1 MKDPALHERTALE
14 LARLVSDGAVSC
26 RDVVEAHLARIE
38 ALEPRQGAVVLPL
51 QGAARAAADAADRS
65 PTRGPLQ
72 GVPFTV
78 KVTIDCLGSP
88 TTLGLSALRD
98 ALPYADAPAVE
109 RLKAAGAI
117 LIGRTNS
124 SELALRLC
132 TVSPLH
138 GRTLNPFDPALTI
151 GGSSGGD
158 ACAVATGMA
167 PIGLGIDMGGSLRV
181 PARCAGVATLK
192 PTTGRVPHAS
202 SLEPRDHGMAAQVM
216 LAVGPLARSV
226 ADLRVL
232 LGVLAGRS
240 PLDPRSVDAPLVG
253 PVRQRR
259 AALVTS
265 HLGAPLAPPLR
276 RPIERA
282 GVALEAAGWSVEEAE
297 PPELERTG
305 EVFARLLATDL
316 EPQLPELQRF
326 VSDSLLE
333 HLERIVGS
341 ARLHE
346 ISNHR
351 LHAERS
357 RLARQWSRFFI
368 DYPVLV
374 TPTWGCPVWRVDADM
389 NPSSGL
395 SLLRETTRFILPG
408 NVLGLPCVTLPMCSQ
423 TQPGALPDSISIY
436 ADLWREDLCLAAAEV
451 IEAAVGRRAPVEP
464 LAPHP

>member
-1 MKDPALHERTALE
+1 MNDIALHERTALE
-14 LARLVSDGAVSC
+14 LAELVRDGAVSC
-26 RDVVEAHLARIE
+26 REVVEAHLARIE

-51 QGAARAAADAADRS
+51 PAAARAAADAADRS
-65 PTRGPLQ
+65 STRGPLT
-72 GVPFTV
+72 GVPFTA

-88 TTLGLSALRD
+88 TTLGLPALRD
-98 ALPYADAPAVE
+98 ALPYANAPAVA
-109 RLKAAGAI
+109 RLQAAGAL

-132 TVSPLH
+132 TINPLH
-138 GRTLNPFDPALTI
+138 GRTFNPFDPTLTI

-167 PIGLGIDMGGSLRV
+167 PVGLGIDMGGSLRI
-181 PARCAGVATLK
+181 PARCAGVVTLK
-192 PTTGRVPHAS
+192 PTTGRIPHAS
-202 SLEPRDHGMAAQVM
+202 SLEPRDQGMAAQLM

-232 LGVLAGRS
+232 LAVLAGRS
-240 PLDPRSVDAPLVG
+240 ALDPRSVDAPLEG
-253 PVRQRR
+253 PVRERR

-265 HLGAPLAPPLR
+265 ERGAPLAPALR

-282 GVALEAAGWSVEEAE
+282 GAALEAAGWSVDEVE

-305 EVFARLLATDL
+305 DVFVRLLATDL

-326 VSDSLLE
+326 VSDSLLA
-333 HLERIVGS
+333 HLERLVRS

-346 ISNHR
+346 LSNHR
-351 LHAERS
+351 LHAERF
-357 RLARQWSRFFI
+357 RLGRQWSRFFV
-368 DYPVLV
+368 DHPVLV
-374 TPTWGCPVWRVDADM
+374 VPTWGCPVWPVDADL

-408 NVLGLPCVTLPMCSQ
+408 NVLGLPCATLPMNGEGHS
-423 TQPGALPDSISIY
+423 PGAMPDSVSIY

-451 IEAAVGRRAPVEP
+451 IEAAVGRPAPVKP
-464 LAPHP
+464 AR